1 MGIGSKAA
9 ARYAD
14 DINSKFD
21 SLELVQEGESKIIR
35 RVDDATLAIRL
46 KPTVYSFTHQRY
58 GEVPGTE
65 ILRLKASIV
74 LWQKLIDAGI
84 PVPVVAASD
93 ACYLCKDVDAPPIEV
108 IVKSFYVGTPKH
120 LYRGLT
126 TTKTRHARFIE
137 VGSRHEPYVRFD
149 WRNPLPDKDECLPI
163 WLADQFID
171 TSKAELLALKA
182 FDVLSFF
189 LSSRG
194 IEIQDICFFIDAAGS
209 CIFGEISPDC
219 MRVKYRGG
227 DLDKDLWRDGK
238 TAEDIISRWST
249 FVRLIEG

>member
-1 MGIGSKAA
+1 MRIDSEAASK
-9 ARYAD
+9 RAD
-14 DINSKFD
+14 EINRRFD
-21 SLELVQEGESKIIR
+21 APDLVQEGESKIIR
-35 RVDDATLAIRL
+35 RVDDETLAIRL

-65 ILRLKASIV
+65 SLRLKASII

-84 PVPVVAASD
+84 AVPVVAASE

-120 LYRGLT
+120 LYRGLPAT
-126 TTKTRHARFIE
+126 PTRHGRFIE
-137 VGSRHEPYVRFD
+137 VGSRHPPYVRFD
-149 WRNPLPDKDECLPI
+149 WRNPLPDKDECLPA

-171 TSKAELLALKA
+171 TSKAEPLALRA
-182 FDVLSFF
+182 FDVLSRF
-189 LSSRG
+189 LASRG
-194 IEIQDICFFIDAAGS
+194 IEIQDICFFIDAPAN

-238 TAEDIISRWST
+238 KAEDVLSRWSK
-249 FVRLIEG
+249 FVSLIEG